1 MKFMPGTNF
10 VQNPQV
16 AINEEEA
23 SWYLSQ
29 FIMNR
34 PQYRES
40 LPVDFAIRFDRKEMF
55 NDVAAVWEFSVGE
68 NKPEQFVA
76 TSHWLVW
83 ETGWVQ
89 VMDILTGDYNNA
101 EF

>member
-1 MKFMPGTNF
+1 
-10 VQNPQV
+10 
-16 AINEEEA
+16 
-23 SWYLSQ
+23 
-29 FIMNR
+29 
-34 PQYRES
+34 
-40 LPVDFAIRFDRKEMF
+40 MF

-68 NKPEQFVA
+68 NKPEQFVT

-89 VMDILTGDYNNA
+89 VMDILTGDYKDA